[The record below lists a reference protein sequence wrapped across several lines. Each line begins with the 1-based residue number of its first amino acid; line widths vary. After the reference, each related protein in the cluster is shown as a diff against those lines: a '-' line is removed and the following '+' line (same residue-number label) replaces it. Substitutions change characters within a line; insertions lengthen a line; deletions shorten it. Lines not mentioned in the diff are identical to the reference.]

1 MRVGFFTDCYLPSGF
16 GVETSIETFRKT
28 LEQMGHSVFVFAPY
42 FPGYKDE
49 NPNVF
54 RFRSVRVIKKPP
66 MHLAFPFL
74 PLNGLK
80 QRVDL
85 PLDIVHSQTP
95 FGMGLLGKY
104 VSYHQKIPLLY
115 THHTH
120 YPEYVKVYF
129 KEKLVLP
136 KLAEFLVKWYSDM
149 CNGVI
154 APSLKIKRLLQKY
167 GVKKQIF
174 VLPTGINLEFF
185 RKKPGL
191 RERIRKQ
198 LTIKAS
204 QKVLLFV
211 GRMGKEKN
219 LDFLIKALA
228 EIVKI
233 IPQARLVMVGD
244 GPYLPFLKELA
255 LNLGLAENTIFTG
268 SVSYPEIPGYYQAA
282 DVFLFAS
289 LTDTQGLV
297 ILEAIASGLPVVALK
312 DEAFSQMV
320 LAHKNGFLIKK
331 ASPRDFAQKVIKLLE
346 NPVLWK
352 NFSKQSQR
360 IAQGLSKENQTKRLL
375 QIYRKWVGK
384 APLICRSM

>member
-1 MRVGFFTDCYLPSGF
+1 MRIGFFTDCYLPSGF

-28 LEQMGHSVFVFAPY
+28 LEQMGHQVFVFAPY
-42 FPGYKDE
+42 FPVYKDE

-54 RFRSVRVIKKPP
+54 RFRSVRIIKKPP
-66 MHLAFPFL
+66 IHFAFPFL
-74 PLNGLK
+74 PLNGLRE
-80 QRVDL
+80 RVDL

-120 YPEYVKVYF
+120 YPEYAKVYF

-149 CNGVI
+149 CDGVI

-185 RKKPGL
+185 RKEPG
-191 RERIRKQ
+191 RKEKIRAQ
-198 LTIKAS
+198 LKIKAA
-204 QKVLLFV
+204 QKVLLFA

-219 LDFLIKALA
+219 LDFLVKSCA

-233 IPQARLVMVGD
+233 IPQTRLVMVGD
-244 GPYLPFLKELA
+244 GPHLPILKELA
-255 LNLGLAENTIFTG
+255 RDLKLTENIIFTG
-268 SVSYPEIPGYYQAA
+268 SISYSQIPGYYQAA

-320 LAHKNGFLIKK
+320 LARKNGFLIKK
-331 ASPRDFAQKVIKLLE
+331 ARPKDFAQKVIELLE

-352 NFSKQSQR
+352 NFSKQSLQISR
-360 IAQGLSKENQTKRLL
+360 DFSKESQAQKLV
-375 QIYRKWVGK
+375 QIYQKMQK
-384 APLICRSM
+384 D